1 MNNAMAEEGGQS
13 DQFRRVLVLSTAA
26 AFGGML
32 ASMGAVVKNAGGLAF
47 RFHWSV
53 PVLFIIGCGLA
64 FFFWRVVFR
73 FESGTTD
80 LKKRKL
86 KQVAAAL
93 LVMAFVAFLYPLR
106 LIEAERRRE
115 VIFGIVLAMIV
126 LSGFGVLIYKTI
138 RFVEASSREEE
149 ARAPRDNE

>member
-1 MNNAMAEEGGQS
+1 MNKLTADTGTQT

-32 ASMGAVVKNAGGLAF
+32 ASLGAVVKNAGGLAF

-53 PVLFIIGCGLA
+53 PALFIVGCGLA

-73 FESGTTD
+73 FESGTSD

-93 LVMAFVAFLYPLR
+93 LVMAFAAFFYPLR

-115 VIFGIVLAMIV
+115 VIFGIVLAMVV
-126 LSGFGVLIYKTI
+126 LSGFAALIYKTI

-149 ARAPRDNE
+149 ARVPQDKE